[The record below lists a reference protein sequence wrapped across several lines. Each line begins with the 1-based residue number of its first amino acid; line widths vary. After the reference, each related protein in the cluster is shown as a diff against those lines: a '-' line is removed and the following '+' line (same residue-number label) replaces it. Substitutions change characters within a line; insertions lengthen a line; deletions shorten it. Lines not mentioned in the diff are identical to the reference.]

1 MPKAT
6 LSDIL
11 DKMDA
16 GEFEIRDSAYKH
28 GINESDIRHA
38 LRNPLAARWG
48 NHDMYLLI
56 GAASDGSVLE
66 IGFGTTGAIV
76 HAMKARAKYWP

>member
-1 MPKAT
+1 
-6 LSDIL
+6 
-11 DKMDA
+11 
-16 GEFEIRDSAYKH
+16 
-28 GINESDIRHA
+28 
-38 LRNPLAARWG
+38 
-48 NHDMYLLI
+48 MYLLI